1 VKRAIF
7 ISYRRDDSEG
17 EAGRLYD
24 DLVRTYG
31 DSSVFMDVAGIDPG
45 SDFRKAIDDN
55 VATCGVFL
63 AVIGPHWAT
72 MANDAGKRRLD
83 DANDFVRLEVASA
96 LAKNIAVIP
105 VLVHEARMPG
115 PDQMPDAIKDLA
127 YRNSV
132 ELTHARWN
140 SDVQLLIKALQR
152 YVTTNAATEA
162 EPVHA
167 TVPVQLPPP
176 VPAEP
181 ASSSSASKLPLI
193 LGGAIVV
200 LVALIAVLVFAL
212 THRNEHRPPHPETT
226 AAMNAAQPAT
236 QPDASASQANVLTGN
251 WRNTKNVT
259 GQDALLGLKID
270 GSGPAYN
277 VVPVAKC
284 AQGECQWDLR
294 TITLSSGQAS
304 GQWKLANTQQEIK
317 TGRTVTVTM
326 RPDGQY
332 LAVDVKNEYPND
344 SAEPEKDFHYRFAK
358 Q

>member
-72 MANDAGKRRLD
+72 IANEAGKRRLD

-162 EPVHA
+162 DPVHA
-167 TVPVQLPPP
+167 TVSVQLPPP

-181 ASSSSASKLPLI
+181 APSTSASKLPLV

-200 LVALIAVLVFAL
+200 LVALIAVLVYAL
-212 THRNEHRPPHPETT
+212 THRNEHRPPHPEPI
-226 AAMNAAQPAT
+226 AATNAAQA
-236 QPDASASQANVLTGN
+236 DVSASQANVLTGN

-294 TITLSSGQAS
+294 TIMLSSGQAS